1 MYIYDYGIIQQRP
14 RYSELLNCSQE
25 KRWCG
30 RHSAIYHP
38 WTFHGELSYFYAYYI
53 YILYTHVIYTY
64 YLTSVN
70 ASPDGWYILSRVR
83 SSWTSEYKLNHTLS
97 MSFKYLHIHAMYMN
111 DIDFLFVWKGK
122 IHMVSRLDALFVWI
136 WFCSIAEKIHSVTKM
151 EWWFILC
158 SGQRRLLFSL
168 PPFVVDA
175 NIPSGSCW

>member
-1 MYIYDYGIIQQRP
+1 MYIYDDGIIQQRP
-14 RYSELLNCSQE
+14 IYSELLNCSQE

-122 IHMVSRLDALFVWI
+122 IHMVSPQRYGCPAAVGFRCTFCLDLVLQ
-136 WFCSIAEKIHSVTKM
+136 HSWKNT
-151 EWWFILC
+151 
-158 SGQRRLLFSL
+158 QRDKDGMMIYSL
-168 PPFVVDA
+168 
-175 NIPSGSCW
+175 